1 MIVKKDPM
9 SVPEV
14 ALLDRI
20 MRLEEE
26 LKKLKELQKE
36 SDDEKIS

>member
-1 MIVKKDPM
+1 MSKDPM

-20 MRLEEE
+20 MQLEEE
-26 LKKLKELQKE
+26 LKKFKELQKNKE
-36 SDDEKIS
+36 DDD

>member
-1 MIVKKDPM
+1 MSKNPM

-26 LKKLKELQKE
+26 LKKFKELLKNKE
-36 SDDEKIS
+36 DDKEL

>member
-1 MIVKKDPM
+1 MSKDPL

-20 MRLEEE
+20 IRLEEE
-26 LKKLKELQKE
+26 LKKFKEIPKNVCKE
-36 SDDEKIS
+36 R